1 MKVIF
6 KRSFSSIWNA
16 VEHLCKLSW
25 SFKETVSWE
34 SKGMI
39 LPNTLIV
46 LQKAF
51 ETNVNLANEEHMPV
65 YEFISNEDEKS
76 VTLRYCTASGK
87 NEYLFKINRENM
99 HVDVTWVTYSHNYTC
114 IFQAINLENWD
125 IETDDVIKFNSK
137 LFSEEQ
143 LINMCK
149 IMMLANALADSKTIK
164 CNGVYRELI
173 YLYEKREL
181 DIRISCTE
189 SCTESGNDRE
199 PYFAMDI
206 EENMSL
212 DDVFGF
218 IEYCLTEEVTII
230 KRPKRTGRPK

>member
-1 MKVIF
+1 MKVTF

-34 SKGMI
+34 SKGMV
-39 LPNTLIV
+39 LPNTLST

-51 ETNVNLANEEHMPV
+51 NRNVDLANEEHMPI
-65 YEFISNEDEKS
+65 YEFISKDNENS

-87 NEYLFKINRENM
+87 NEYIFDINRENL
-99 HVDVTWVTYSHNYTC
+99 HVDVTWITYTRNYTC
-114 IFQAINLENWD
+114 IFQAMCLENWD
-125 IETDDVIKFNSK
+125 IETDDVIHFNSK
-137 LFSEEQ
+137 LFTEEQ
-143 LINMCK
+143 LTKMGK
-149 IMMLANALADSKTIK
+149 IIMLVNALADSEKIK
-164 CNGVYRELI
+164 RDGVYRELL
-173 YLYEKREL
+173 YLYEKKEL

-189 SCTESGNDRE
+189 SSYNNNRE
-199 PYFAMDI
+199 PYVAMDI
-206 EENMSL
+206 ADNMSL
-212 DDVFGF
+212 DDVLGY

>member
-16 VEHLCKLSW
+16 VEHLCNLSW

-34 SKGMI
+34 SKGMV
-39 LPNTLIV
+39 LPNTLIA

-51 ETNVNLANEEHMPV
+51 ETNVNLANEEHTPL
-65 YEFISNEDEKS
+65 YELISKDNENFI
-76 VTLRYCTASGK
+76 TLRYVTASGK
-87 NEYLFKINRENM
+87 NEYLFDINRENM
-99 HVDVTWVTYSHNYTC
+99 HVDVTWVTYTRNYTC
-114 IFQAINLENWD
+114 IFQAMCLEDWY
-125 IETDDVIKFNSK
+125 IETDDLIHFDSA
-137 LFSEEQ
+137 LFSEEE
-143 LINMCK
+143 LAKMGK
-149 IMMLANALADSKTIK
+149 ILMLVNALADSKTIK

-173 YLYEKREL
+173 YLYEKREI

-189 SCTESGNDRE
+189 SCTDSGNDRE

-206 EENMSL
+206 DDNMSL
-212 DDVFGF
+212 DDVFEF

-230 KRPKRTGRPK
+230 KRPKKKQ

>member
-16 VEHLCKLSW
+16 VEHLCNLSW

-39 LPNTLIV
+39 LPNTLIT

-65 YEFISNEDEKS
+65 YEFISNEDENS

-114 IFQAINLENWD
+114 IFQAINLEGWD

-137 LFSEEQ
+137 LFSEDE
-143 LINMCK
+143 LTKMGK
-149 IMMLANALADSKTIK
+149 IMMLVNRIVDSKVMLGA
-164 CNGVYRELI
+164 GVYRELI
-173 YLYEKREL
+173 YLYEKKEL

-189 SCTESGNDRE
+189 SGYDIE

-212 DDVFGF
+212 NNVFEF
-218 IEYCLTEEVTII
+218 IEDCLTEEVTVI
-230 KRPKRTGRPK
+230 KRKKRNSRPN

>member
-34 SKGMI
+34 SKGMV
-39 LPNTLIV
+39 LPNTLIA

-51 ETNVNLANEEHMPV
+51 CRNVDLANEEHMPV
-65 YEFISNEDEKS
+65 YEFISNEDENS

-87 NEYLFKINRENM
+87 NEYLFDINRENM
-99 HVDVTWVTYSHNYTC
+99 HVDVTWITYTRNYTC
-114 IFQAINLENWD
+114 IFQALCLEDWY
-125 IETDDVIKFNSK
+125 IETDDLIHFDSA
-137 LFSEEQ
+137 LFSEEE
-143 LINMCK
+143 LAKMGK
-149 IMMLANALADSKTIK
+149 ILMLANALADSKIIK

-189 SCTESGNDRE
+189 SGNDRE

-206 EENMSL
+206 DDNMSL
-212 DDVFGF
+212 DDVFEF

>member
-34 SKGMI
+34 SKGMV

-51 ETNVNLANEEHMPV
+51 DRNVDLANEEHMPV
-65 YEFISNEDEKS
+65 YEFISNEDENS

-87 NEYLFKINRENM
+87 NEYIFDINRENM

-114 IFQAINLENWD
+114 IFQAINLEGWD

-137 LFSEEQ
+137 LFSEDE
-143 LINMCK
+143 LTKMCK
-149 IMMLANALADSKTIK
+149 IMMLVNRIVDSKALLGA
-164 CNGVYRELI
+164 GVYRELI
-173 YLYEKREL
+173 YRFEKKEL

-189 SCTESGNDRE
+189 SGKDNES
-199 PYFAMDI
+199 YFAMDI
-206 EENMSL
+206 EDNMFL
-212 DDVFGF
+212 DDVFGV
-218 IEYCLTEEVTII
+218 IEDMLTEEVTIV
-230 KRPKRTGRPK
+230 KRPKRNARPE

>member
-39 LPNTLIV
+39 LPNTLIT

-51 ETNVNLANEEHMPV
+51 SRNIDLANEEHMPV
-65 YEFISNEDEKS
+65 YEFISNEDENS
-76 VTLRYCTASGK
+76 VTLRYCTVSGK
-87 NEYLFKINRENM
+87 NEYIFDINRENM

-114 IFQAINLENWD
+114 IFQAINLEGWD

-137 LFSEEQ
+137 LFSEDE
-143 LINMCK
+143 LTKMGK
-149 IMMLANALADSKTIK
+149 IMMLVNRIVDSKVLLGA
-164 CNGVYRELI
+164 GVYRELI
-173 YLYEKREL
+173 YRFEKKEL

-189 SCTESGNDRE
+189 SGHDIE

-206 EENMSL
+206 EDNMSL
-212 DDVFGF
+212 NDVFGV
-218 IEYCLTEEVTII
+218 IEYMLTEEVTIV
-230 KRPKRTGRPK
+230 KRPKRNARPE

>member
-16 VEHLCKLSW
+16 VEHLCNLSW

-39 LPNTLIV
+39 LPNTLIT

-51 ETNVNLANEEHMPV
+51 DRNVDLANEEHMPV

-76 VTLRYCTASGK
+76 VTLRYCTVSGK

-114 IFQAINLENWD
+114 IFQAINLEGWD
-125 IETDDVIKFNSK
+125 IETDDDIKFNSK
-137 LFSEEQ
+137 LFTEEQ

-149 IMMLANALADSKTIK
+149 IMMLVNRIVDSKALLGS
-164 CNGVYRELI
+164 GVYRELI
-173 YLYEKREL
+173 YLCDKKEL

-189 SCTESGNDRE
+189 SGRDKE

-218 IEYCLTEEVTII
+218 IEYCLTEEVTVI
-230 KRPKRTGRPK
+230 KRKKRNSRPN

>member
-16 VEHLCKLSW
+16 IEHLCNLSW

-34 SKGMI
+34 TKGMV
-39 LPNTLIV
+39 LPNTLIA

-65 YEFISNEDEKS
+65 YEFILNDDENF

-87 NEYLFKINRENM
+87 NEYLFKINRDNM
-99 HVDVTWVTYSHNYTC
+99 HIDVTWVTYSHNYTC
-114 IFQAINLENWD
+114 IFQAINLEGWD

-137 LFSEEQ
+137 LFSEDE
-143 LINMCK
+143 LTKMGK
-149 IMMLANALADSKTIK
+149 IMMLVNRIVDSKVLLGA
-164 CNGVYRELI
+164 GVYRELI
-173 YLYEKREL
+173 YRFEKKEL

-189 SCTESGNDRE
+189 SGHDIET
-199 PYFAMDI
+199 YFAMDI
-206 EENMSL
+206 EDNMSL
-212 DDVFGF
+212 DNVFEF
-218 IEYCLTEEVTII
+218 IGYCLMDEITVI
-230 KRPKRTGRPK
+230 KRKKRNSRPN

>member
-34 SKGMI
+34 SKGMV
-39 LPNTLIV
+39 LPNTLIA

-51 ETNVNLANEEHMPV
+51 EINIDLANEEHMPV
-65 YEFISNEDEKS
+65 YEFISNEDENS

-114 IFQAINLENWD
+114 IFQAINLEGWD

-137 LFSEEQ
+137 LFSEDE
-143 LINMCK
+143 LTKMSK
-149 IMMLANALADSKTIK
+149 IMMLVNRIVDSKVILGA
-164 CNGVYRELI
+164 GVYRELI
-173 YLYEKREL
+173 YRFEKKEL

-189 SCTESGNDRE
+189 SGHDIE

-206 EENMSL
+206 EDNMSL
-212 DDVFGF
+212 NNVFEF
-218 IEYCLTEEVTII
+218 IEDCLTEEVTVI
-230 KRPKRTGRPK
+230 KRKKTKQ

>member
-6 KRSFSSIWNA
+6 NRSFSSIWNA

-34 SKGMI
+34 SKGMV
-39 LPNTLIV
+39 LPNTLIT

-51 ETNVNLANEEHMPV
+51 DRNIDLANEEHMPV
-65 YEFISNEDEKS
+65 YEFISNEDENS

-87 NEYLFKINRENM
+87 NEYIFDINRENM
-99 HVDVTWVTYSHNYTC
+99 HVDVTWVTYSKNYTC

-125 IETDDVIKFNSK
+125 IETDDDIKFNNK
-137 LFSEEQ
+137 LFTEEQ
-143 LINMCK
+143 LINMGK
-149 IMMLANALADSKTIK
+149 IMMLVNRIVDSKTLLGT
-164 CNGVYRELI
+164 GVYRELI
-173 YLYEKREL
+173 YRFEKKEL
-181 DIRISCTE
+181 DIRM

-206 EENMSL
+206 DDNMSL
-212 DDVFGF
+212 DDVFEF
-218 IEYCLTEEVTII
+218 IEYCLMDEVTVI
-230 KRPKRTGRPK
+230 KRPKRTARPQ

>member
-6 KRSFSSIWNA
+6 KRRFSSIWNA
-16 VEHLCKLSW
+16 VEHLCNLSW

-39 LPNTLIV
+39 LPNTLIT

-65 YEFISNEDEKS
+65 YEFISNEDKNS

-87 NEYLFKINRENM
+87 NEYLFDINRENM
-99 HVDVTWVTYSHNYTC
+99 HVDVTWITYTRNYTC
-114 IFQAINLENWD
+114 IFQAINLENWE

-137 LFSEEQ
+137 LFTEEQ
-143 LINMCK
+143 LINMGK
-149 IMMLANALADSKTIK
+149 IMMLVNRIVDSKVLLGA
-164 CNGVYRELI
+164 GVYRELI
-173 YLYEKREL
+173 YRFEKKEL

-189 SCTESGNDRE
+189 SGHDIE

-206 EENMSL
+206 EDNMSL
-212 DDVFGF
+212 NDVFGV
-218 IEYCLTEEVTII
+218 IEYMLTEEVTIV
-230 KRPKRTGRPK
+230 KRPKRTARPE

>member
-16 VEHLCKLSW
+16 VEHLCNLSW

-34 SKGMI
+34 SKGMV
-39 LPNTLIV
+39 LPNTLIA

-51 ETNVNLANEEHMPV
+51 NRNVDLADEEHMPV
-65 YEFISNEDEKS
+65 YEFLSKDNENF
-76 VTLRYCTASGK
+76 VTLRYVTASGK
-87 NEYLFKINRENM
+87 NEYLFDINRENM
-99 HVDVTWVTYSHNYTC
+99 HVDVTWITYSHNYTC
-114 IFQAINLENWD
+114 IFKAINLEGWD
-125 IETDDVIKFNSK
+125 IETDDLIHFDSA
-137 LFSEEQ
+137 LFSEEE
-143 LINMCK
+143 LVKMGK
-149 IMMLANALADSKTIK
+149 IIMLANALADSKTIK

-189 SCTESGNDRE
+189 SCTEGGNNRE

-206 EENMSL
+206 DDNMSL
-212 DDVFGF
+212 DDVFEF

>member
-34 SKGMI
+34 TKGMV
-39 LPNTLIV
+39 LPNTLIS

-51 ETNVNLANEEHMPV
+51 DRNIDLSNEEHMPV
-65 YEFISNEDEKS
+65 YEFISKDNENT

-87 NEYLFKINRENM
+87 NEYIFDIHRENL
-99 HVDVTWVTYSHNYTC
+99 HVDVTWITYSKNYTC
-114 IFQAINLENWD
+114 IFQAINLEGWD
-125 IETDDVIKFNSK
+125 IETDDIIKFDTT
-137 LFSEEQ
+137 LFSEDE
-143 LINMCK
+143 LTKMGK
-149 IMMLANALADSKTIK
+149 IMMLYNALVDSNTIK
-164 CNGVYRELI
+164 CAGVYRELI
-173 YLYEKREL
+173 YLCDKKEL

-189 SCTESGNDRE
+189 SGTDEE

-206 EENMSL
+206 EDNMSL

-230 KRPKRTGRPK
+230 KRKKRTGRPK

>member
-16 VEHLCKLSW
+16 IEHLCNLSW

-39 LPNTLIV
+39 LPNTLIT

-51 ETNVNLANEEHMPV
+51 DRNIDLSNEEHMPI
-65 YEFISNEDEKS
+65 YEFILNDDENF

-99 HVDVTWVTYSHNYTC
+99 HVDVMWITYSKNYTC
-114 IFQAINLENWD
+114 IFQAINLEGWD

-137 LFSEEQ
+137 LFSEDE
-143 LINMCK
+143 LTKMSRIIILVNR
-149 IMMLANALADSKTIK
+149 IVDSKTLVGS
-164 CNGVYRELI
+164 GVYRELI
-173 YLYEKREL
+173 YRFEKKEL

-189 SCTESGNDRE
+189 SGDYKE
-199 PYFAMDI
+199 PYLAIDI
-206 EENMSL
+206 EDNLSL
-212 DDVFGF
+212 DDVFEF
-218 IEYCLTEEVTII
+218 IEYCLMDEVTVI
-230 KRPKRTGRPK
+230 KRPKRTARPQ

>member
-39 LPNTLIV
+39 LPNTLIT

-51 ETNVNLANEEHMPV
+51 SRNIDLANEEHMPV
-65 YEFISNEDEKS
+65 YEFISNEDENS
-76 VTLRYCTASGK
+76 VTLRYCTESGK

-114 IFQAINLENWD
+114 IFQAINLEGWD

-137 LFSEEQ
+137 LFSEDE
-143 LINMCK
+143 LTKMGK
-149 IMMLANALADSKTIK
+149 IMMLVNRIVDSKVLLGA
-164 CNGVYRELI
+164 GVYRELI
-173 YLYEKREL
+173 YRFEKKEL

-189 SCTESGNDRE
+189 SGHDIE

-218 IEYCLTEEVTII
+218 IEDCLTENVTIV
-230 KRPKRTGRPK
+230 KRPKRTARPE

>member
-34 SKGMI
+34 SKGMM
-39 LPNTLIV
+39 LPNTLIT

-65 YEFISNEDEKS
+65 YEFISNEDENS

-114 IFQAINLENWD
+114 IFQAINLEGWD
-125 IETDDVIKFNSK
+125 IETDDDIKFNSK
-137 LFSEEQ
+137 LFTEDE
-143 LINMCK
+143 LTKMGK
-149 IMMLANALADSKTIK
+149 IIMLVNRIVDSKVLLGA
-164 CNGVYRELI
+164 GVYRELI
-173 YLYEKREL
+173 YRFEKKEL

-189 SCTESGNDRE
+189 SGHDIE

-206 EENMSL
+206 EDNMSL
-212 DDVFGF
+212 NDVFGVL
-218 IEYCLTEEVTII
+218 EYMLTEEVTIV
-230 KRPKRTGRPK
+230 KRPKRNARPE